1 MCSLGELSLAIQS
14 LGRLGSGLHP
24 RAAMHVHALAQLLAA
39 GSGTCSCTL
48 SRRLALACFS
58 NCCSSSAQVSPPPL
72 PTDGPPA
79 PPPPPHPTPLT
90 LTHAHTTDDPLCPG
104 PAPCSGG
111 EDVVYT
117 SVQDFVN
124 DMADGVFGLDLTAP
138 DLGIESLAR
147 LREQM
152 AQQLQAQ
159 QDVLAA
165 QQAAA
170 VNAASK
176 AAAGGGSVAGQQ
188 AQPSTG
194 QAVASQE
201 VPGEHRVVTQVLPGG
216 WKVVTR
222 TSSSPSLP

>member
-1 MCSLGELSLAIQS
+1 MQLHFAAGDWHLHVSATAAAPLPRC
-14 LGRLGSGLHP
+14 HP
-24 RAAMHVHALAQLLAA
+24 RP
-39 GSGTCSCTL
+39 C
-48 SRRLALACFS
+48 
-58 NCCSSSAQVSPPPL
+58 PPL
-72 PTDGPPA
+72 AHLPTHPA
-79 PPPPPHPTPLT
+79 PLT
-90 LTHAHTTDDPLCPG
+90 LTHAHTTEDPACPG

-159 QDVLAA
+159 QDALAA

-170 VNAASK
+170 VIAASK
-176 AAAGGGSVAGQQ
+176 AAAPGGGSVAGQQ
-188 AQPSTG
+188 AQPSAG
-194 QAVASQE
+194 QTAASQE